1 MWENFFSQYQPIL
14 KMRIECASGFFS
26 LEIVFLSPAGVMTKC
41 LLQDLTL
48 ESFTQHLCRVLAS
61 QSNAILINFGS
72 TTINSKIPLKYLR
85 KALQYM
91 ADNEE
96 FPSEFLTRIH
106 AFERK

>member
-1 MWENFFSQYQPIL
+1 MWENFFSRYQPIL

-48 ESFTQHLCRVLAS
+48 ESFTQHLCQVLAS
-61 QSNAILINFGS
+61 QPHAFLISFGD
-72 TTINSKIPLKYLR
+72 TVMNSRIPLKYLR
-85 KALQYM
+85 RALRYM

>member
-1 MWENFFSQYQPIL
+1 MWENFFSRYQPIL
-14 KMRIECASGFFS
+14 KMRVECTTELFS
-26 LEIVFLSPAGVMTKC
+26 LEITFLSSVGVMRYY
-41 LLQDLTL
+41 LLRDLTL
-48 ESFTQHLCRVLAS
+48 ENFTQHLCQILAS
-61 QSNAILINFGS
+61 QPNTILINFGN

-85 KALQYM
+85 RALRYM